1 MTYLS
6 IHHDQLAWL
15 SPDLQRTLRMFDR
28 YRDPF
33 SGVIEH
39 EIRSGDLAVMRTR
52 YPELSNYRR
61 RYPIDTQSQ
70 PQMISI
76 SIDNSTPIGQVF
88 AASTH

>member
-6 IHHDQLAWL
+6 IHYSQLPFL

-33 SGVIEH
+33 SGIIEH
-39 EIRSGDLAVMRTR
+39 EIRQGDLEIMRTR
-52 YPELSNYRR
+52 HPELSNYRR
-61 RYPIDTQSQ
+61 RYPVDTQSQ

-76 SIDNSTPIGQVF
+76 DIGDMSPVGSVF
-88 AASTH
+88 ASSTA